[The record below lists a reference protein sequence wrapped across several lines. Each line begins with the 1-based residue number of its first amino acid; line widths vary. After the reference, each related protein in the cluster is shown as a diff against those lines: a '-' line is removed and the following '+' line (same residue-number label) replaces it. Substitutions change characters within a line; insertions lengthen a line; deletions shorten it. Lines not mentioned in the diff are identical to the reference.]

1 MSQHTLIS
9 LAASIVPEE
18 HLLNV
23 IEQSVESYK
32 ANKTER
38 NKTFMLFNMQVLLLK
53 DLKERNGD
61 KVVEEEIEKLQ
72 QASKFF
78 NLDEN

>member
-1 MSQHTLIS
+1 MSHTLIS

-23 IEQSVESYK
+23 IEETIGFYK
-32 ANKTER
+32 ENKTE
-38 NKTFMLFNMQVLLLK
+38 KVKLFMLFNMKVLLLK